1 MSGIP
6 QGFKPNLA
14 ATLMKPELIKFPVWA
29 SPKIDGIRCV
39 FFGGVAYS
47 RSLKPIPN
55 PVVQGFAQAHADI
68 LDGLDGEL
76 VVGNPND
83 PNVMQQTTSGV
94 MSKSAEPDFTFWVFD
109 WVPVWYVSG
118 GGESAGYDGRS
129 EIVEARLM
137 KAASRQI
144 ARIRAVPQHLCVCA
158 DDLDKLEARFLADGY
173 EGMMIR
179 AHAGAY
185 KCGRSREREGG
196 LVKVKRFV
204 DDEAVIVGFE
214 EEMHNANE
222 ATRNATG
229 RTERSTAQAGLVG
242 KETLG
247 ALVVRRFE
255 SRGMGEP
262 YGPVGPEF
270 NIGTGFTAAQRR
282 DYWQGRDGLIGRVV
296 KFKHF
301 DHGTVDAPRHPV
313 FIGFR
318 HPEDM

>member
-1 MSGIP
+1 VIP
-6 QGFKPNLA
+6 HGFKPNLA
-14 ATLMKPELIKFPVWA
+14 ATLTKPELIQFPVWA

-55 PVVQGFAQAHADI
+55 PVVQGFAQAYADV
-68 LDGLDGEL
+68 LEGLDGEL

-109 WVPVWYVSG
+109 WFPEVWLDAPGSPEYWQ
-118 GGESAGYDGRS
+118 RS
-129 EIVEARLM
+129 DVVEARLM
-137 KAASRQI
+137 KAAVRQI
-144 ARIRAVPQHLCVCA
+144 ARLRAVPQHLCVCA
-158 DDLDKLEARFLADGY
+158 GDLDTLEARFLADGY

-179 AHAGAY
+179 AHDSTY
-185 KCGRSREREGG
+185 KCGRSTEREGG

-204 DDEAVIVGFE
+204 DGEAVIVGFE

-229 RTERSTAQAGLVG
+229 RTERSTAQAGLMG
-242 KETLG
+242 KGTLG
-247 ALVVRRFE
+247 ALVCASLERPHTNATVENR
-255 SRGMGEP
+255 
-262 YGPVGPEF
+262 YTF

-282 DYWQGRDGLIGRVV
+282 DFWNNREMLLRTVV

>member
-1 MSGIP
+1 MTIP
-6 QGFKPNLA
+6 TGFKPMLA
-14 ATLMKPELIKFPVWA
+14 ATLTKPELIKFPVWA

-55 PVVQGFAQAHADI
+55 PVVQEFAAAYAS
-68 LDGLDGEL
+68 LLEGLDGEL
-76 VVGNPND
+76 TVGSPTDANCMQNSMAVV
-83 PNVMQQTTSGV
+83 
-94 MSKSAEPDFTFWVFD
+94 SKSAEPDFTFHVFD
-109 WVPVWYVSG
+109 WFPLRIPTCSD
-118 GGESAGYDGRS
+118 EMGYDRRS
-129 EIVEARLM
+129 EIVERRIADFYARYPAEDI
-137 KAASRQI
+137 K
-144 ARIRAVPQHLCVCA
+144 AVPQHLCVCA
-158 DDLDKLEARFLADGY
+158 EDLDTLEARFLADGY

-179 AHAGAY
+179 AHSGTY
-185 KCGRSREREGG
+185 KCGRSTEREGG

-204 DDEAVIVGFE
+204 DGEAVIVGFE
-214 EEMHNANE
+214 EEMRNENE

-318 HPEDM
+318 HPEDMG

>member
-1 MSGIP
+1 MTIP
-6 QGFKPNLA
+6 TGFKPNLA
-14 ATLMKPELIKFPVWA
+14 APLTKPELIKFPVWA

-55 PVVQGFAQAHADI
+55 PCVQEFAREYADI

-76 VVGNPND
+76 VVGKPTD
-83 PNVMQQTTSGV
+83 PNCMQNSMAV
-94 MSKSAEPDFTFWVFD
+94 MSKSAEPDFTFHVFD
-109 WVPVWYVSG
+109 WFPVEVIPQNWKPAYWQ
-118 GGESAGYDGRS
+118 RS
-129 EIVEARLM
+129 DVVEMRLM
-137 KAASRQI
+137 HCATHLR
-144 ARIRAVPQHLCVCA
+144 RVERVRAVPQHLCVCA
-158 DDLDKLEARFLADGY
+158 NDLDILEARFLADGY

-179 AHAGAY
+179 AHDGTY
-185 KCGRSREREGG
+185 KCGRSTEREGG

-204 DDEAVIVGFE
+204 DGEAVIVGFE

-229 RTERSTAQAGLVG
+229 RTERSTSKAGLQG
-242 KETLG
+242 KGTLG
-247 ALVVRRFE
+247 ALICASLERPHTNATVENR
-255 SRGMGEP
+255 
-262 YGPVGPEF
+262 YTF

-282 DYWQGRDGLIGRVV
+282 DFWNNRDRLLRNIV

-318 HPEDM
+318 HLEDMS

>member
-14 ATLMKPELIKFPVWA
+14 ATLTKPELIKFPVWA

-39 FFGGVAYS
+39 IFGGVAYS

-55 PVVQGFAQAHADI
+55 EFVQAFVAKYADV
-68 LDGLDGEL
+68 LQRFDGEL
-76 VVGNPND
+76 VVGDHTD
-83 PNVMQQTTSGV
+83 PNCMQKSMAVMRASGKPNFV
-94 MSKSAEPDFTFWVFD
+94 FHVFD
-109 WVPVWYVSG
+109 EVPISREFGPHYIDRMQSVADRLLNAVLLGDEFGARVSAVTQFIPHDQA
-118 GGESAGYDGRS
+118 SMDS
-129 EIVEARLM
+129 VETYF
-137 KAASRQI
+137 
-144 ARIRAVPQHLCVCA
+144 
-158 DDLDKLEARFLADGY
+158 LEQGY

-179 AHAGAY
+179 NPHTLY
-185 KCGRSREREGG
+185 KCGRSTEREGG

-204 DDEAVIVGFE
+204 DGEAVIVGFE

-222 ATRNATG
+222 ATRNATS
-229 RTERSTAQAGLVG
+229 RTERSTAQAGLIG
-242 KETLG
+242 KGSLG
-247 ALVVRRFE
+247 SFVVRDSSGR
-255 SRGMGEP
+255 
-262 YGPVGPEF
+262 VF
-270 NIGTGFTAAQRR
+270 NIGTGYTAAQRR
-282 DYWQGRDGLIGRVV
+282 DYWHDRDSFVGRVV

>member
-6 QGFKPNLA
+6 TGFKPNLA
-14 ATLMKPELIKFPVWA
+14 ATLTKPELIKFPVWA

-55 PVVQGFAQAHADI
+55 PVVQEFAAAYAR
-68 LDGLDGEL
+68 LLEGLDGEL
-76 VVGNPND
+76 TVGSPTDTNC
-83 PNVMQQTTSGV
+83 MQNSMAV
-94 MSKSAEPDFTFWVFD
+94 MSKSAEPDFTFHVFD
-109 WVPVWYVSG
+109 WFPLRIPTRSD
-118 GGESAGYDGRS
+118 ELGYDRRS
-129 EIVEARLM
+129 EIVER
-137 KAASRQI
+137 RI
-144 ARIRAVPQHLCVCA
+144 AEFYDRCPEADIKGVPQHLCVCA

-179 AHAGAY
+179 AHDGKY
-185 KCGRSREREGG
+185 KCGRSTEREGG

-204 DDEAVIVGFE
+204 DGEAVIVGFE

-222 ATRNATG
+222 AKRDATG
-229 RTERSTAQAGLVG
+229 RTERSTSKAGLHG
-242 KETLG
+242 KGTLG
-247 ALVVRRFE
+247 ALVVKNE
-255 SRGMGEP
+255 KGI
-262 YGPVGPEF
+262 VF
-270 NIGTGFTAAQRR
+270 NIGTGFTAAQRA
-282 DYWQGRDGLIGRVV
+282 DYWANHPSLFGKIV

>member
-1 MSGIP
+1 MTIP
-6 QGFKPNLA
+6 TGFKPNLA
-14 ATLMKPELIKFPVWA
+14 ATLTKPELIKFPVWA

-39 FFGGVAYS
+39 FFCGVAYS

-55 PVVQGFAQAHADI
+55 PVVQGFAKAHADI

-109 WVPVWYVSG
+109 WFPDAVLAVPGSPEYWQRGDV
-118 GGESAGYDGRS
+118 
-129 EIVEARLM
+129 VEARLM
-137 KAASRQI
+137 KCASGGVE
-144 ARIRAVPQHLCVCA
+144 RIRAVPQHLCTCA
-158 DDLDKLEARFLADGY
+158 EDLDKLEARFLADGY

-179 AHAGAY
+179 AHDGKY
-185 KCGRSREREGG
+185 KCGRSTEREGG

-204 DDEAVIVGFE
+204 DGEAVIVGFE

-242 KETLG
+242 KGTLG
-247 ALVVRRFE
+247 ALRVAMPVDSRVPDSPSVVF
-255 SRGMGEP
+255 S
-262 YGPVGPEF
+262 
-270 NIGTGFTAAQRR
+270 IGTGFTAAQRR
-282 DYWQGRDGLIGRVV
+282 DYWQGRESLIGRLV

-318 HPEDM
+318 HPEDMS

>member
-1 MSGIP
+1 MTIP
-6 QGFKPNLA
+6 TGFKPNLA
-14 ATLMKPELIKFPVWA
+14 ATLTKPELIKFPVWA

-55 PVVQGFAQAHADI
+55 PVVQEFAAAYGS
-68 LDGLDGEL
+68 LLEGLDGEL
-76 VVGNPND
+76 TVGSPTDANC
-83 PNVMQQTTSGV
+83 MQNSMAV
-94 MSKSAEPDFTFWVFD
+94 MSKSAEPDFTFHVFD
-109 WVPVWYVSG
+109 VFDGIAPFEHRGDVVEDRIMTFYDKYP
-118 GGESAGYDGRS
+118 EAG
-129 EIVEARLM
+129 I
-137 KAASRQI
+137 K
-144 ARIRAVPQHLCVCA
+144 AVPQHLCVSH
-158 DDLDKLEARFLADGY
+158 DDLNKLEARFLADGY

-179 AHAGAY
+179 AHDGKY
-185 KCGRSREREGG
+185 KCGRSTEREGG

-204 DDEAVIVGFE
+204 DGEAVIVGFE

-242 KETLG
+242 KGTMG
-247 ALVVRRFE
+247 ALRVAMPVD
-255 SRGMGEP
+255 SRVP
-262 YGPVGPEF
+262 DSPSIVF
-270 NIGTGFTAAQRR
+270 SIGTGFTAAQRR
-282 DYWQGRDGLIGRVV
+282 DYWQDRESLIGRLV

>member
-1 MSGIP
+1 MIP
-6 QGFKPNLA
+6 HGFKPNLA
-14 ATLMKPELIKFPVWA
+14 ATLTKPELIEFPVWA

-55 PVVQGFAQAHADI
+55 PVVQGFAKAHADI

-109 WVPVWYVSG
+109 WAPVWYVSAWPDT
-118 GGESAGYDGRS
+118 AGYDGRS
-129 EIVEARLM
+129 SVVEARLM
-137 KAASRQI
+137 AAAECGIDRV
-144 ARIRAVPQHLCVCA
+144 RGVPQHLCVCA
-158 DDLDKLEARFLADGY
+158 EDLDKLEARFLADGY

-179 AHAGAY
+179 AHDGKY
-185 KCGRSREREGG
+185 KCGRSTEREGG

-204 DDEAVIVGFE
+204 DGEAVIVGFE

-229 RTERSTAQAGLVG
+229 RTERSTSKAGLVG
-242 KETLG
+242 KGTLG
-247 ALVVRRFE
+247 AWLVRDELGRSF
-255 SRGMGEP
+255 S
-262 YGPVGPEF
+262 
-270 NIGTGFTAAQRR
+270 IGTGFTAAQRASFWSDR
-282 DYWQGRDGLIGRVV
+282 SGMLGRVV

-313 FIGFR
+313 FVGFR